1 MTEISPLDR
10 HNSRLLA
17 LVRPQD
23 WVNPTPEG
31 RYNLVAVGG
40 GTAGLVCAAGA
51 AILGGRAALIERNL
65 LGGDCLVTGCV
76 PSKALIRSARAA
88 SDVTRAGEW
97 GVRVGAAEVDFAAVM
112 ERVREL
118 RAAIAHHDSA
128 KRFRD
133 LGVDVYFGDARF
145 TGRDRVEVGGQT
157 LRFARGVVA
166 TGGRALIPPIP
177 GLAEAGYLTHET
189 VFNLTERPDRLLMIG
204 GGPIGIELAQSF
216 ARLGSR
222 VILVEMM
229 PRFLGQEDP
238 DAVNVLRA
246 SLERDGVD
254 IRLATQVAR
263 VDGPRVTL
271 QSDAGEETVDA
282 DAILVGAGRA
292 PNVEG
297 LGLEAAGVEFT
308 KDGVTVD
315 DKLRTSNKKIYAA
328 GDVALRF
335 KFTHTAEAAAR
346 IILQNALFPGR
357 AKLSALTVPWCTYTS
372 PEIAHVGMYEQD
384 ARERGI
390 ETDTFRVDFE
400 DLDRAIVDG
409 ETEGFVK
416 LHVKRGTDKIVGG
429 TIVAEHAGEMIGEIT
444 LAIVAGIGLRTLS
457 NVIHPYPTQAE
468 AIRKAADEWRRTKL
482 TPTVAGLLR
491 RWLAW
496 RR

>member
-1 MTEISPLDR
+1 MIEISPLDE
-10 HNSRLLA
+10 HNTELLS
-17 LVRPQD
+17 LVHPDD
-23 WVNPTPEG
+23 WVNPTSQG

-51 AILGGRAALIERNL
+51 AVLGGRSALIERSL
-65 LGGDCLVTGCV
+65 LGGDCLNTGCV

-88 SDVTRAGEW
+88 SDVERAGDW
-97 GVRVGAAEVDFAAVM
+97 GVRVAGAEVDFGAVM
-112 ERVREL
+112 ERVRAL
-118 RAAIAHHDSA
+118 RAAIGHHDSA
-128 KRFRD
+128 QRFKN

-145 TGRDRVEVGGQT
+145 TGRDCVEVAGQT

-166 TGGRALIPPIP
+166 TGARALIPPIP

-189 VFNLTERPDRLLMIG
+189 VFNLTERPDRFLIIG

-222 VILVEMM
+222 VTVVEMM
-229 PRFLGQEDP
+229 PQFLGLEDP
-238 DAVNVLRA
+238 DAVKVLQA

-254 IRLATQVAR
+254 IRLATQVGR
-263 VDGPRVTL
+263 VDGRRVTL
-271 QSDAGEETVDA
+271 QSDAGEQQIDA

-308 KDGVTVD
+308 KHGVTVND
-315 DKLRTSNKKIYAA
+315 RLQTTNKKIYAA
-328 GDVALRF
+328 GDVALRWR
-335 KFTHTAEAAAR
+335 FTHTADAAAR

-372 PEIAHVGMYEQD
+372 PEIAHVGMYERD
-384 ARERGI
+384 AWERGI
-390 ETDTFRVDFE
+390 DVVTFRVDF
-400 DLDRAIVDG
+400 DGLDRAIVDG
-409 ETEGFVK
+409 ETAGFVK
-416 LHVKRGTDKIVGG
+416 LHVKRGSDKIVGG
-429 TIVAEHAGEMIGEIT
+429 TIVAEHAGEMISEIT
-444 LAIVAGIGLRTLS
+444 LAIVAGVGLNTLS
-457 NVIHPYPTQAE
+457 SVIHPYPTQAE
-468 AIRKAADEWRRTKL
+468 AIRKAADAWKRNKL

-491 RWLAW
+491 RWLTW

>member
-1 MTEISPLDR
+1 MTEISPLDK
-10 HNSRLLA
+10 HNVELLA
-17 LVRPQD
+17 LVRPPD
-23 WVNPTPEG
+23 WVNPTPDG

-51 AILGGRAALIERNL
+51 AILGGRSALIERNL

-88 SDVTRAGEW
+88 SDVVRAPEW
-97 GVRVGAAEVDFAAVM
+97 GVRVAGVEVDFAAVM

-118 RAAIAHHDSA
+118 RAAIGHHDSA
-128 KRFRD
+128 KRFND

-145 TGRDRVEVGGQT
+145 TGRDRVEVAGQT
-157 LRFARGVVA
+157 LKFARGVVA
-166 TGGRALIPPIP
+166 TGARALIPPIP
-177 GLAEAGYLTHET
+177 GLADAGYLTNET
-189 VFNLTERPDRLLMIG
+189 VFNLTERPDRLLIIG
-204 GGPIGIELAQSF
+204 GGPTGVELAQSF

-222 VILVEMM
+222 VTVVEMM
-229 PRFLGQEDP
+229 PQFLGHEDP
-238 DAVNVLRA
+238 DAVNVLRT
-246 SLERDGVD
+246 SLERDGVE
-254 IRLATQVAR
+254 ISLATQVAR
-263 VDGPRVTL
+263 VDGTRVTL
-271 QSDAGEETVDA
+271 QSDAGEKMVEA
-282 DAILVGAGRA
+282 DAILLGAGRA

-297 LGLEAAGVEFT
+297 LGLETAGVEFT
-308 KDGVTVD
+308 KHGVTVD
-315 DKLRTSNKKIYAA
+315 DRLRTSNKKVYAA

-372 PEIAHVGMYEQD
+372 PEIAHVGMYEKD

-390 ETDTFRVDFE
+390 EIDTFRVDFE

-416 LHVKRGTDKIVGG
+416 LHVKRGSDKIVGG
-429 TIVAEHAGEMIGEIT
+429 TIVAEHAGEMISEIT
-444 LAIVAGIGLRTLS
+444 LAIVAEIGLGTLS
-457 NVIHPYPTQAE
+457 SVIHPYPTQAE
-468 AIRKAADEWRRTKL
+468 AIRKAADEWKRAKL

-491 RWLAW
+491 RWLTW

>member
-10 HNSRLLA
+10 HNTELLS
-17 LVRPQD
+17 LVRPED

-51 AILGGRAALIERNL
+51 AILGGRSALIERNL
-65 LGGDCLVTGCV
+65 LGGDCLNTGCV

-88 SDVTRAGEW
+88 SDVARAHEW
-97 GVRVGAAEVDFAAVM
+97 GVRVASAEVDFGAVM

-118 RAAIAHHDSA
+118 RAAIGHHDSA
-128 KRFRD
+128 RRFKD
-133 LGVDVYFGDARF
+133 LGVDVYFGAARF
-145 TGRDRVEVGGQT
+145 TGRDRVEVAGQT

-166 TGGRALIPPIP
+166 TGARALVPPIP

-189 VFNLTERPDRLLMIG
+189 VFNLTERPERLLIIG
-204 GGPIGIELAQSF
+204 GGPTGVELAQSF

-222 VILVEMM
+222 VTVVEMM
-229 PRFLGQEDP
+229 PRFLAHEDP
-238 DAVNVLRA
+238 DAVKVLRA
-246 SLERDGVD
+246 SLDRDGVD
-254 IRLATQVAR
+254 IRLAPRVGA
-263 VDGPRVTL
+263 VDGKCVTL
-271 QSDAGEETVDA
+271 QSDSGEETVHA
-282 DAILVGAGRA
+282 DTILVGAGRA

-308 KDGVTVD
+308 KHGVTVD
-315 DKLRTSNKKIYAA
+315 DRLQTSNKRIYAA

-346 IILQNALFPGR
+346 IILQNALFLGR
-357 AKLSALTVPWCTYTS
+357 ARLSALTVPWCTYTS
-372 PEIAHVGMYEQD
+372 PEIAHVGMYEKD
-384 ARERGI
+384 ARDRGI
-390 ETDTFRVDFE
+390 EVQTFRVDFE
-400 DLDRAIVDG
+400 HLDRAIVDG

-416 LHVKRGTDKIVGG
+416 LHVKRGSDKILGG

-444 LAIVAGIGLRTLS
+444 LAIVAGLGLGTLS
-457 NVIHPYPTQAE
+457 SVIHPYPTQAE
-468 AIRKAADEWRRTKL
+468 AIRKAADAWKRAKL
-482 TPTVAGLLR
+482 TPTVTGLLR

>member
-1 MTEISPLDR
+1 MTEILPLDR
-10 HNSRLLA
+10 HNTELLS
-17 LVRPQD
+17 LVRPVD
-23 WVNPTPEG
+23 WINPTPEG
-31 RYNLVAVGG
+31 RYNMVAVGG

-51 AILGGRAALIERNL
+51 AILGGRSALIERDL
-65 LGGDCLVTGCV
+65 LGGDCLNTGCV

-88 SDVTRAGEW
+88 SDVARAHEW
-97 GVRVGAAEVDFAAVM
+97 GVRVVGAEVDFAAVM

-118 RAAIAHHDSA
+118 RAAIGHHDSA
-128 KRFRD
+128 QRFKD
-133 LGVDVYFGDARF
+133 LGVDVYFGAARF
-145 TGRDRVEVGGQT
+145 AGRDRVEVAGQT

-166 TGGRALIPPIP
+166 TGARALVPPIP

-189 VFNLTERPDRLLMIG
+189 VFNLTERPERLLIIG
-204 GGPIGIELAQSF
+204 GGPVGVELAQSF

-222 VILVEMM
+222 VTVVEMM
-229 PRFLGQEDP
+229 PRFLEREDP
-238 DAVNVLRA
+238 DAVKVLRA
-246 SLERDGVD
+246 SLDRDGVD
-254 IRLATQVAR
+254 IRVATRVGA
-263 VDGPRVTL
+263 VDGKCVTL
-271 QSDAGEETVDA
+271 QSDSGEETVHA

-297 LGLEAAGVEFT
+297 LGLAAAGVEFT
-308 KDGVTVD
+308 KHGVTVD
-315 DKLRTSNKKIYAA
+315 DRLRTSNKKIYAA
-328 GDVALRF
+328 GDVALRL

-372 PEIAHVGMYEQD
+372 PEIAHVGMCEKD
-384 ARERGI
+384 ARDRGI
-390 ETDTFRVDFE
+390 EVQTLRVDFE

-416 LHVKRGTDKIVGG
+416 LHVKRGSDKIVGG

-444 LAIVAGIGLRTLS
+444 LAIVAGLGLGTLAS
-457 NVIHPYPTQAE
+457 VIHPYPTQAE
-468 AIRKAADEWRRTKL
+468 AIRKAADAWKRAKL

>member
-1 MTEISPLDR
+1 MTQISPLDR
-10 HNSRLLA
+10 HNSELLA
-17 LVRPQD
+17 LVRPPD
-23 WVNPTPEG
+23 WVNPRPAG

-97 GVRVGAAEVDFAAVM
+97 GVRVAAVDVDFAAVM

-177 GLAEAGYLTHET
+177 GLREAGYLTHET
-189 VFNLTERPDRLLMIG
+189 VFNLTERPDRLLIIG

-222 VILVEMM
+222 VIVVEMM
-229 PRFLGQEDP
+229 PRLLGQEDP
-238 DAVNVLRA
+238 DAVNVLQA

-254 IRLATQVAR
+254 IRLATQVAS

-271 QSDAGEETVDA
+271 RSDAGEETVDA
-282 DAILVGAGRA
+282 EAILVGAGRA

-308 KDGVTVD
+308 NDGVTVD
-315 DKLRTSNKKIYAA
+315 DRLRTSNKKIYAA

-416 LHVKRGTDKIVGG
+416 LHVKRGSDKIVGG

-457 NVIHPYPTQAE
+457 SVIHPYPTQAE
-468 AIRKAADEWRRTKL
+468 AIRKAADEWKRAKL

-496 RR
+496 TR

>member
-1 MTEISPLDR
+1 MTEITPQDK
-10 HNSRLLA
+10 HNSELLA

-23 WVNPTPEG
+23 WVNPTPRG

-40 GTAGLVCAAGA
+40 GTAGLVCAAGT

-88 SDVTRAGEW
+88 SDVARAGEW
-97 GVRVGAAEVDFAAVM
+97 GVRVTAADVDFAAVM

-118 RAAIAHHDSA
+118 RAAIGHHDSA
-128 KRFRD
+128 RRFSE
-133 LGVDVYFGDARF
+133 LGVDIYFGDARF
-145 TGRDRVEVGGQT
+145 TGRDRVEVNGQT

-166 TGGRALIPPIP
+166 TGGRASIPPIP
-177 GLAEAGYLTHET
+177 GLEEAGYLTHES
-189 VFNLTERPDRLLMIG
+189 VFNLTERPDRLLIIG

-222 VILVEMM
+222 VVVVEMM
-229 PRFLGQEDP
+229 DRFLGDEDP
-238 DAVNVLRA
+238 DAVDVLRR
-246 SLERDGVD
+246 SLDRDGVD
-254 IRLATQVAR
+254 IRLATQVLR
-263 VDGPRVTL
+263 VDGTRVTL
-271 QSDAGEETVDA
+271 RSDAGAETVETDT
-282 DAILVGAGRA
+282 ILVGAGRT

-297 LGLEAAGVEFT
+297 LGLAAAGVEFT
-308 KDGVTVD
+308 NHGVSVD
-315 DKLRTSNKKIYAA
+315 DRLRTSNKRIYAA

-335 KFTHTAEAAAR
+335 KFTHTADAAAR

-357 AKLSALTVPWCTYTS
+357 ARLSALTVPWCTYTS
-372 PEIAHVGMYEQD
+372 PEIAHVGMYEKD

-390 ETDTFRVDFE
+390 EVDTFRVGFE

-416 LHVKRGTDKIVGG
+416 LHVKRGSDRIVGG

-444 LAIVAGIGLRTLS
+444 LAIVAGIGLGTLS
-457 NVIHPYPTQAE
+457 KVIHPYPTQAE
-468 AIRKAADEWRRTKL
+468 AIRKAADEWKRAKL

>member
-118 RAAIAHHDSA
+118 RAVIAHHDSA

-308 KDGVTVD
+308 NDGVTVD

-390 ETDTFRVDFE
+390 DMDTFRVDFK

-416 LHVKRGTDKIVGG
+416 LHVKRGSDKIVGG

-457 NVIHPYPTQAE
+457 SVIHPYPTQAE
-468 AIRKAADEWRRTKL
+468 AIRKAADEWRRAKL